1 MNPPSSFFFLFVER
15 YAIQPNVSIEWEAA
29 MLSQESRKSL
39 NLTNKQKKSLNLV
52 IIACLLI
59 IHWVTV
65 NLRST

>member
-1 MNPPSSFFFLFVER
+1 MPSVYYSENESAFQLFFFLFVER
-15 YAIQPNVSIEWEAA
+15 YVIQPNVSIEWEAA

-59 IHWVTV
+59 I
-65 NLRST
+65 R